1 MLIKKFN
8 VSGIVCFSH
17 YCKYFDEWVVWSS
30 LPHHS
35 TYYNKD
41 KKTAMNRLVDD
52 IVKYTTTCSG

>member
-17 YCKYFDEWVVWSS
+17 YCKYFDEWVVWST
-30 LPHHS
+30 LPHHQ
-35 TYYNKD
+35 THYNKD

-52 IVKYTTTCSG
+52 IVKYTTTCCG